1 LSAFLNYANQT
12 GTGFLPVTGGLLLG
26 DDASDAIGGSS
37 SFPISQDQR
46 NTASAQVRY
55 QVNKR
60 LWISSS
66 AAYGSGLPTEVAS
79 ADIDAL
85 VSEYSQAVVN
95 RVNFERNRVR
105 PSFTLNFSG
114 GATVW
119 KHESRSFDLQADFL
133 NATNRLNVIDFAGL
147 FSGTALAPPRSASAR
162 LAFSF

>member
-1 LSAFLNYANQT
+1 
-12 GTGFLPVTGGLLLG
+12 
-26 DDASDAIGGSS
+26 
-37 SFPISQDQR
+37 
-46 NTASAQVRY
+46 
-55 QVNKR
+55 
-60 LWISSS
+60 
-66 AAYGSGLPTEVAS
+66 
-79 ADIDAL
+79 L